1 MQTILNETT
10 YAEKILKNGDIGKKP
25 SSTLFLLAKY
35 FRHKKG
41 FDAQQTETALDSFME
56 KNYPGYTAVLWEQT
70 IHRLTKKSGDSHL
83 REIDFIAITAQEL
96 ECIRLLK
103 NPKYERLVFV
113 LLCHAKLYD
122 AVSGTNN
129 AWANVRIPDLFRLAR
144 VSVRHRDD
152 KFLYLNDIE
161 TNPVL
166 GEEALISFSHK
177 NDNLNIRVNFIST
190 KDTPVLKIS
199 DLREPG
205 YEYMNFRKEGNFI
218 RCSKC
223 RRLVRIKNKHDFSTK
238 YCSLCKKER
247 ELELA
252 RQRVRRHRT
261 SSM

>member
-10 YAEKILKNGDIGKKP
+10 YAEKILKNGDVGKKP

-35 FRHKKG
+35 FRQKKG
-41 FDAQQTETALDSFME
+41 FDAQETETALDSFME
-56 KNYPGYTAVLWEQT
+56 KNHPGYTAVLWEQT
-70 IHRLTKKSGDSHL
+70 IRRLTKKSGDSHL

-129 AWANVRIPDLFRLAR
+129 GWANLRIPNLFRLAR

-166 GEEALISFSHK
+166 GVEALISFSNK

-190 KDTPVLKIS
+190 KGTPVLKIS

-223 RRLVRIKNKHDFSTK
+223 GRLVRVKNKHDFSTK

>member
-10 YAEKILKNGDIGKKP
+10 YAEEILKNGEIGKKP

-35 FRHKKG
+35 FLQKKELE
-41 FDAQQTETALDSFME
+41 QTETETALNSFME
-56 KNYPGYTAVLWEQT
+56 NNYPGYICALWDQT
-70 IHRLTKKSGDSHL
+70 IHRLVKKAATCSL
-83 REIDFIAITAQEL
+83 REIDFIAITGHEL
-96 ECIRLLK
+96 ECIHLLK
-103 NPKYERLVFV
+103 NPKYERLAFV

-122 AVSGTNN
+122 LVSETNN
-129 AWANVRIPDLFRLAR
+129 SWANVRIPDLFRLAR

-190 KDTPVLKIS
+190 KGTPVLKIS

-205 YEYMNFRKEGNFI
+205 YEYMDFRKEGNFI
-218 RCSKC
+218 RCIKC
-223 RRLVRIKNKHDFSTK
+223 DRLVRIKNKHDFSTK
-238 YCSLCKKER
+238 YCSSCKKER

-252 RQRVRRHRT
+252 RQRVRRHRM
-261 SSM
+261 SPL